1 MFHSFHIV
9 LGLSHDLN
17 VFGRMFLKH
26 DISLPQDQMPSI
38 EICSHV
44 SGSRGE
50 MKIWT
55 FQWDF
60 ICQQLVW

>member
-1 MFHSFHIV
+1 MFQNFQIV
-9 LGLSHDLN
+9 LVLSHDLN
-17 VFGRMFLKH
+17 VFGRMFLNMM
-26 DISLPQDQMPSI
+26 SLSEDQMPNI

-44 SGSRGE
+44 SGSHGE

-55 FQWDF
+55 FRWDL